1 MKFNY
6 QARDQKG
13 QTQMGILEASSREAA
28 LQVLGKNG
36 LYVTLLEEE
45 KNQPFYTKRLAFFD
59 KVTRKEV
66 MLFSRQLAIMFK
78 SQVPLIESLGTLAL
92 QTKNPS
98 FREKIVEMS
107 EDVEAGTPLS
117 QAIAKFPDVFSSY
130 FVSMIKSGESSGSLS
145 KILESLAGH
154 EEREYQLSSKI
165 KGALTYPAF
174 VIAGSIVVLILMM
187 AFVVP
192 NLVKILEGV
201 TELPLPTKIVI
212 ALSDFMRAWWWTVP
226 IAIVGIVFGMV
237 KYLHTQEGKKIFDQL
252 VLKVP
257 GLGKFLRM
265 VFLAR
270 FAENL
275 STLITGG
282 IPIVQALEITQDVL
296 GNHVYVLIIEEAK
309 EAVKKGDP
317 ISQVLSRYPREF
329 PPLFTQMM
337 HVGEKS
343 GTLDT
348 TMLYIV
354 EFYQKEVANS
364 VEAFL
369 SLLEPVLIAALGIL
383 VGGMMA
389 AILMP
394 IYQNI
399 SLQ

>member
-13 QTQMGILEASSREAA
+13 QTQAGVLEASSREAA
-28 LQVLGKNG
+28 LQVLAKNG

-45 KNQPFYTKRLAFFD
+45 KNQPFYTKRIAFFD
-59 KVTRKEV
+59 KVSRKEV

-78 SQVPLIESLGTLAL
+78 SQVPLIESLNTLAL
-92 QTKNPS
+92 QTKNAS
-98 FREKIVEMS
+98 FREKITEMS

-117 QAIAKFPDVFSSY
+117 SAIAKFPNVFSPY

-145 KILESLAGH
+145 KVFESLAEH
-154 EEREYQLSSKI
+154 EEREYQLSSRI

-174 VIAGSIVVLILMM
+174 VIAGSILVLMLMM
-187 AFVVP
+187 TFVVP

-212 ALSDFMRAWWWTVP
+212 GLSDYMRTWWWTVP
-226 IAIVGIVFGMV
+226 IGIFAFVFGIAR
-237 KYLHTQEGKKIFDQL
+237 YARTQEGKKMFDQL
-252 VLKVP
+252 VLKIP
-257 GLGKFLRM
+257 GLGQLLRM

-275 STLITGG
+275 STLIAGG

-296 GNHVYVLIIEEAK
+296 GNYVYRAIVEEAK

-317 ISQVLSRYPREF
+317 ISQVLAKYPQEF

-343 GTLDT
+343 GTLDE

-364 VEAFL
+364 VQAFL
-369 SLLEPVLIAALGIL
+369 SLLEPTLIAVLGIL

-394 IYQNI
+394 IYQNLSI
-399 SLQ
+399 Q